1 MVRGGG
7 GDTDIRTKELLICRS
22 EKNTIFF
29 SGMIPE
35 CNFFFFNFGLY
46 WTEYS
51 MSICYRLFKCYGY
64 VPLVKSSGFTIG
76 K

>member
-35 CNFFFFNFGLY
+35 CNASFFSILVFTGQNIQCLY
-46 WTEYS
+46 VTDYLNAMAMFPW
-51 MSICYRLFKCYGY
+51 
-64 VPLVKSSGFTIG
+64 
-76 K
+76 